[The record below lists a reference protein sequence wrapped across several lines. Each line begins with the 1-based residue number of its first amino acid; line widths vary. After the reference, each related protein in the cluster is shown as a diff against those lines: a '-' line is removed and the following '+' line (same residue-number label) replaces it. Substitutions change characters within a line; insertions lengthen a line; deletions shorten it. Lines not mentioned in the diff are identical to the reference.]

1 MIFVGT
7 RGIVSTSEGVV
18 TVWIDAFNDMRR
30 NSGLSLDELSARS
43 GVPKGTLAKITSGI
57 TRTPSLE
64 TMRSLVYA
72 MGYTLDDL
80 YGASSDSPAPAQEQG
95 PDDEQRLVSAYRR
108 SSRED
113 QMALLRFAD
122 YAARAAGAESSA
134 AERTA
139 PAAPPVRRLSREEE
153 IKIAMEALDAYIGS
167 QGQSH
172 EGRE

>member
-1 MIFVGT
+1 
-7 RGIVSTSEGVV
+7 
-18 TVWIDAFNDMRR
+18 MRR
-30 NSGLSLDELSARS
+30 NSGLSLDELSFRA

-80 YGASSDSPAPAQEQG
+80 YCASSDSPAPTDTQR
-95 PDDEQRLVSAYRR
+95 PDEEQRLVIAYRQA
-108 SSRED
+108 SRED
-113 QMALLRFAD
+113 QLALLRFAD
-122 YAARAAGAESSA
+122 YATRAVKEAGTQTDSSA

-139 PAAPPVRRLSREEE
+139 PAVPPSPRLSREEE

-172 EGRE
+172 EGTE